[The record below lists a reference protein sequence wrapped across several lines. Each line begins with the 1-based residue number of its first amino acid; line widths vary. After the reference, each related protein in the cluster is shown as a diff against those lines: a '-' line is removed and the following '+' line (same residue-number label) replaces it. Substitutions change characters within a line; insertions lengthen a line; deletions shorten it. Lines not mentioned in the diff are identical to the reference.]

1 MRKLILSMMT
11 SLDGHVARPDGS
23 LDWFLSDAQ
32 FEAEMLGL
40 LGSVDA
46 MLFGRVSYE
55 LLAQFWPTAGKP
67 ESDEA
72 PGGFTS
78 HARQLEFARLM
89 NSIPKIVYSR
99 TLAAANW
106 GPATVIR
113 EIDPE
118 AIARQKRQPG
128 RDLVLFAG
136 SALAQS
142 FAKLDLIDEYR
153 VMVHPIVLGK
163 GLSLFGGLDIE
174 LPLEL
179 QRMTTF
185 PSGIVLLQYERAK
198 TPRA

>member
-1 MRKLILSMMT
+1 MRKLIVSMMT
-11 SLDGHVARPDGS
+11 SLDGHVARADGA

-32 FEAEMLGL
+32 FEEEMLGL

-55 LLAQFWPTAGKP
+55 LLAQFWPTAGTP
-67 ESDEA
+67 ASDEA

-78 HARQLEFARLM
+78 RAREIEFARLM

-118 AIARQKRQPG
+118 EIASQKRQPG

-136 SALAQS
+136 STLAQS

-153 VMVHPIVLGK
+153 LMVHPVVLGN
-163 GLSLFGGLDIE
+163 GLSLFSGLGTE
-174 LPLEL
+174 FPLQL
-179 QRMTTF
+179 QRTTTF
-185 PSGIVLLQYERAK
+185 PSGVVLLQYERAR